1 MGRPH
6 LVGLTALQSGTSCL
20 LREVNSGEI
29 RFNQVLGVRNKEI
42 FVAVKGEFTITS
54 NAIECL
60 AVTIDGMPYKPREEL
75 IGRQVAS
82 FPDPETVPPPV
93 PAPPAKSAPSKSA
106 PAKQPTRS
114 R

>member
-1 MGRPH
+1 
-6 LVGLTALQSGTSCL
+6 LVGITALQSGTSCL

-29 RFNQVLGVRNKEI
+29 RFNQVLGVRNKEVL
-42 FVAVKGEFTITS
+42 VAVKGEFTITS

-60 AVTIDGMPYKPREEL
+60 AVTIDGMLYKPREEL

-82 FPDPETVPPPV
+82 FPDPETTPPPQ
-93 PAPPAKSAPSKSA
+93 PPPPSKSA
-106 PAKQPTRS
+106 PAKSAPTKTTRA